1 MPVAWAPPSVRP
13 APLPAGFPEIQHR
26 DADLPIRFTGPDL
39 KFMERLPFLP
49 WRPELVA
56 AGAAPT
62 YQDVAAVELVAVT
75 VSLLDFAGLP
85 DDFMVEAAT
94 LKATKIGRLL
104 RSLWLYGSLD
114 SREDDLLMELELV
127 LALASGL

>member
-1 MPVAWAPPSVRP
+1 MPVAWAPPSVLP

-26 DADLPIRFTGPDL
+26 DADLPVRFTGIDL
-39 KFMERLPFLP
+39 KFVERLPFLP

-62 YQDVAAVELVAVT
+62 FQDVAAVEVVAVT
-75 VSLLDFAGLP
+75 ASLLDFSRLP

-94 LKATKIGRLL
+94 
-104 RSLWLYGSLD
+104 
-114 SREDDLLMELELV
+114 
-127 LALASGL
+127 